1 MVDERA
7 EEAQNPVLSGTGAK
21 NCEQCGL
28 EISTEGRKRISYRRF
43 CSDRCRNAYH
53 KAEREKLQLEARQA
67 VEQLGSIFDRVFKKG
82 RR

>member
-1 MVDERA
+1 MVEERA
-7 EEAQNPVLSGTGAK
+7 DGAPDAVSSGTGAK

-28 EISTEGRKRISYRRF
+28 EIPTVGRKRISYRRF
-43 CSDRCRNAYH
+43 CSDRCRNAFH
-53 KAEREKLQLEARQA
+53 KAEREKLQAEARQA